1 MLLLIFNAFVCFRCA
16 WIASA
21 RTSVFLACTSAQPSA
36 VVEGWV
42 PVLTFLYK
50 PYVYMHK
57 VCLTRF
63 QGRSFASLIWISH
76 TLACTLWLR
85 CDEGRSVVCGV
96 LAEASLWWGDPNC
109 SSTSHRQILYT
120 TDVFVAIATVVS
132 SGLWWLQNSYG
143 KRYDIC
149 DTPEIKASML
159 CRGEASWTLQSNILC
174 RILTVLEPL

>member
-1 MLLLIFNAFVCFRCA
+1 MCLNRQCQNV
-16 WIASA
+16 
-21 RTSVFLACTSAQPSA
+21 SVFGVHECSAKCSGRGVSTSFNLFVQTVCVRAQSLPDTVSGTQFRFINMNKSHFGVHLVVA
-36 VVEGWV
+36 VWRGQI
-42 PVLTFLYK
+42 
-50 PYVYMHK
+50 
-57 VCLTRF
+57 C
-63 QGRSFASLIWISH
+63 G
-76 TLACTLWLR
+76 LWP
-85 CDEGRSVVCGV
+85 
-96 LAEASLWWGDPNC
+96 SLWWGDPNC

-159 CRGEASWTLQSNILC
+159 CRGEASWTLQSNILH